1 MPWEQKYVE
10 AVIRADEVYRI
21 GRLGKAH
28 GIKGEISM
36 QVEDDIFDRTEAD
49 YLILE
54 LDNIMVPFFIEEYYF
69 KTDTTALIK
78 FEGIDTLERA
88 KDFANIDVYF
98 PRDIRDNSTVTGQET
113 LSYPMLVG
121 FQVNDIGK
129 IAYIDSQT
137 ENIMFELE
145 DGTLLPASEELI
157 EDIDVANKQ
166 IKMTIPEGLLDI

>member
-1 MPWEQKYVE
+1 MIK
-10 AVIRADEVYRI
+10 ADDVYRI

-28 GIKGEISM
+28 GIKGEITM
-36 QVEDDIFDRTEAD
+36 QVEDDIFDRTDAD
-49 YLILE
+49 YLVLE

-88 KDFANIDVYF
+88 KEFANIDVYF
-98 PRDIRDNSTVTGQET
+98 PRSIKDNSIDSEEEA

-129 IAYIDSQT
+129 IAYIDHQT

-145 DGTLLPASEELI
+145 DGTLIPASEELI
-157 EDIDVANKQ
+157 EDIDVPNKQ

>member
-1 MPWEQKYVE
+1 MIK
-10 AVIRADEVYRI
+10 ADDVYRI

-28 GIKGEISM
+28 GIKGEITM
-36 QVEDDIFDRTEAD
+36 QVEDDIFDRTDAD
-49 YLILE
+49 YLVLE

-88 KDFANIDVYF
+88 KEFANIDVYF
-98 PRDIRDNSTVTGQET
+98 PRNIKDNSIDSEEEA

-129 IAYIDSQT
+129 IAYIDHQT

-145 DGTLLPASEELI
+145 DGTLIPASEELI
-157 EDIDVANKQ
+157 EDIDVPNKQ

>member
-1 MPWEQKYVE
+1 MIK
-10 AVIRADEVYRI
+10 ADEVYRI

-28 GIKGEISM
+28 GIKGEITM
-36 QVEDDIFDRTEAD
+36 QVEDDIFDRTEAE
-49 YLILE
+49 YLVLE

-69 KTDTTALIK
+69 KSDTTALIK

-88 KDFANIDVYF
+88 KEFANVDVFF
-98 PRDIRDNSTVTGQET
+98 PRSIKDNATSDQDI

-129 IAYIDSQT
+129 IAYIDQQT

-145 DGTLLPASEELI
+145 DGTLIPASEELI

>member
-1 MPWEQKYVE
+1 MIK
-10 AVIRADEVYRI
+10 ADDVYRI

-28 GIKGEISM
+28 GIKGEITM
-36 QVEDDIFDRTEAD
+36 QVEDDIFDRTDAD
-49 YLILE
+49 YLVLE

-88 KDFANIDVYF
+88 KEFANIDVYF
-98 PRDIRDNSTVTGQET
+98 PRNIKDNSIDSEEEA

-129 IAYIDSQT
+129 IAYIDHQT

-145 DGTLLPASEELI
+145 DGTLIPASEELI
-157 EDIDVANKQ
+157 EDIDVPNKQ
-166 IKMTIPEGLLDI
+166 IKMTIPEGLLDL

>member
-1 MPWEQKYVE
+1 MIK
-10 AVIRADEVYRI
+10 ADDVYRI

-28 GIKGEISM
+28 GIKGEITM
-36 QVEDDIFDRTEAD
+36 QVEDDIFDRTDAD
-49 YLILE
+49 YLVLE

-88 KDFANIDVYF
+88 KEFANIDVYF
-98 PRDIRDNSTVTGQET
+98 PRNIKDNSIDSEEET

-129 IAYIDSQT
+129 IAYIDHQT

-145 DGTLLPASEELI
+145 DGTLIPASEELI
-157 EDIDVANKQ
+157 EDIDVPNKQ
-166 IKMTIPEGLLDI
+166 IKMTIPEGLLDL

>member
-1 MPWEQKYVE
+1 
-10 AVIRADEVYRI
+10 VIKADDVYRI

-28 GIKGEISM
+28 GVKGEITM
-36 QVEDDIFDRTEAD
+36 QVEDDIFDRTDAD
-49 YLILE
+49 YLVLE

-78 FEGIDTLERA
+78 FEGIDSLERA
-88 KDFANIDVYF
+88 KEFANIDVYF
-98 PRDIRDNSTVTGQET
+98 PRNIKDNSIDSEEET

-129 IAYIDSQT
+129 IAYIDHQT

-145 DGTLLPASEELI
+145 DGTLIPASEELI
-157 EDIDVANKQ
+157 EDIDVPNKQ
-166 IKMTIPEGLLDI
+166 IKMTIPEGLLDL

>member
-1 MPWEQKYVE
+1 MIK
-10 AVIRADEVYRI
+10 ADDVYRI

-28 GIKGEISM
+28 GIKGEITM
-36 QVEDDIFDRTEAD
+36 QVEDDIFDRTDAD
-49 YLILE
+49 YLVLE

-88 KDFANIDVYF
+88 KEFANIDVYF
-98 PRDIRDNSTVTGQET
+98 PRDIKDNSIDSEEEA

-129 IAYIDSQT
+129 IAYIDHQT

-145 DGTLLPASEELI
+145 DGTLIPASEELI
-157 EDIDVANKQ
+157 EDIDVPNKQ

>member
-1 MPWEQKYVE
+1 MIK
-10 AVIRADEVYRI
+10 ADEVYKI

-28 GIKGEISM
+28 GIKGEITM
-36 QVEDDIFDRTEAD
+36 QVEDDIFDRTEAE
-49 YLILE
+49 YLVLE

-69 KTDTTALIK
+69 KSDTTALIK

-88 KDFANIDVYF
+88 KEFANVDVYF
-98 PRDIRDNSTVTGQET
+98 PRSIKDNATSDQDI

-129 IAYIDSQT
+129 IAYIDQQT

-145 DGTLLPASEELI
+145 DGTLIPASEELI
-157 EDIDVANKQ
+157 EDIDVPNKQ

>member
-1 MPWEQKYVE
+1 MIK
-10 AVIRADEVYRI
+10 ADDVYRI

-28 GIKGEISM
+28 GIKGEITM
-36 QVEDDIFDRTEAD
+36 QVEDDIFDRTDAD
-49 YLILE
+49 YLVLE

-88 KDFANIDVYF
+88 KEFANIDVYF
-98 PRDIRDNSTVTGQET
+98 PRNIKDNSIDSEEEA

-129 IAYIDSQT
+129 IAYIDHQT

-145 DGTLLPASEELI
+145 DGTLIPASEDLI
-157 EDIDVANKQ
+157 EDIDVPNKQ
-166 IKMTIPEGLLDI
+166 IKMTIPEGLLDL

>member
-1 MPWEQKYVE
+1 
-10 AVIRADEVYRI
+10 VIKADDVYRI

-28 GIKGEISM
+28 GIKGEITM
-36 QVEDDIFDRTEAD
+36 QVEDDIFDRTDAD
-49 YLILE
+49 YLVLE

-88 KDFANIDVYF
+88 KEFANVDVYF
-98 PRDIRDNSTVTGQET
+98 PRNIKDNNIDSEQEA

-129 IAYIDSQT
+129 IAYIDHQT

-145 DGTLLPASEELI
+145 DGTLIPASEELI
-157 EDIDVANKQ
+157 ESIDVPNKQ
-166 IKMTIPEGLLDI
+166 ITMTIPEGLLDI

>member
-1 MPWEQKYVE
+1 M
-10 AVIRADEVYRI
+10 ADDVYRI

-28 GIKGEISM
+28 GIKGEITM
-36 QVEDDIFDRTEAD
+36 QVEDDIFDRTDAD
-49 YLILE
+49 YLVLE

-88 KDFANIDVYF
+88 KEFANIDVYF
-98 PRDIRDNSTVTGQET
+98 PRSIKDNNTSSEQEI
-113 LSYPMLVG
+113 LSYLMLVG

-129 IAYIDSQT
+129 IAYIDHQT
-137 ENIMFELE
+137 ENVMFELE
-145 DGTLLPASEELI
+145 DGTLIPASEELI
-157 EDIDVANKQ
+157 EDIDVPNKQ

>member
-1 MPWEQKYVE
+1 MIK
-10 AVIRADEVYRI
+10 ADEVYKI

-28 GIKGEISM
+28 GIKGEITM
-36 QVEDDIFDRTEAD
+36 QVEDDIFDRTEAE
-49 YLILE
+49 YLVLE

-69 KTDTTALIK
+69 KSDTTALIK

-88 KDFANIDVYF
+88 KEFANVDVYF
-98 PRDIRDNSTVTGQET
+98 PRSIKDNATSDQDI

-129 IAYIDSQT
+129 IAYIDQQT

-145 DGTLLPASEELI
+145 DGTLIPASEELI

>member
-1 MPWEQKYVE
+1 MIK
-10 AVIRADEVYRI
+10 ADDVYRI

-28 GIKGEISM
+28 GIKGEITM
-36 QVEDDIFDRTEAD
+36 QVEDDIFDRTDAD
-49 YLILE
+49 YLVLE

-88 KDFANIDVYF
+88 KEFANIDVYF
-98 PRDIRDNSTVTGQET
+98 PRDIKDNSIDSEEEA

-129 IAYIDSQT
+129 IAYIDHQT

-145 DGTLLPASEELI
+145 DGTLIPASEELI
-157 EDIDVANKQ
+157 EDIDVPNKQ
-166 IKMTIPEGLLDI
+166 IKMTIPEGLLDL

>member
-1 MPWEQKYVE
+1 MIK
-10 AVIRADEVYRI
+10 ADDVYKI

-28 GIKGEISM
+28 GIKGEITM
-36 QVEDDIFDRTEAD
+36 QVEDDIFDRTDAD
-49 YLILE
+49 YLVLE

-88 KDFANIDVYF
+88 KEFANIDVYF
-98 PRDIRDNSTVTGQET
+98 PRSIKDNNTSSEQEI
-113 LSYPMLVG
+113 LSYLMLVG

-129 IAYIDSQT
+129 IAYIDHQT
-137 ENIMFELE
+137 ENVMFELE
-145 DGTLLPASEELI
+145 DGTLIPASEEQI
-157 EDIDVANKQ
+157 EDIDVPNKQ

>member
-1 MPWEQKYVE
+1 
-10 AVIRADEVYRI
+10 VIKADDVYRI

-28 GIKGEISM
+28 GVKGEITM
-36 QVEDDIFDRTEAD
+36 QVEDDIFDRTDAD
-49 YLILE
+49 YLVLE

-88 KDFANIDVYF
+88 KEFANIDVYF
-98 PRDIRDNSTVTGQET
+98 PRNIKDNSIDSEEEA

-129 IAYIDSQT
+129 ITYIDHQT

-145 DGTLLPASEELI
+145 DGTLIPASEELI
-157 EDIDVANKQ
+157 EDIDVPNKQ
-166 IKMTIPEGLLDI
+166 IKMTIPEGLLDL

>member
-1 MPWEQKYVE
+1 MIK
-10 AVIRADEVYRI
+10 ADEVYKI

-28 GIKGEISM
+28 GIKGEITM
-36 QVEDDIFDRTEAD
+36 QVEDDIFDRTEAE
-49 YLILE
+49 YLVLE

-69 KTDTTALIK
+69 KSDTTALIK

-88 KDFANIDVYF
+88 KEFANVDVFF
-98 PRDIRDNSTVTGQET
+98 PRSIKDNATSDQDI

-129 IAYIDSQT
+129 IAYIDQQT

-145 DGTLLPASEELI
+145 DGTLIPASEELI

>member
-1 MPWEQKYVE
+1 MIK
-10 AVIRADEVYRI
+10 ADEVYRI

-28 GIKGEISM
+28 GIKGEITM
-36 QVEDDIFDRTEAD
+36 QVEDDIFDRTEAE
-49 YLILE
+49 YLVLE

-69 KTDTTALIK
+69 KSDTTALIK

-88 KDFANIDVYF
+88 KEFANVDVYF
-98 PRDIRDNSTVTGQET
+98 PRSIKDNATSDQDI

-129 IAYIDSQT
+129 IAYIDQQT
-137 ENIMFELE
+137 ENRMFELE
-145 DGTLLPASEELI
+145 DGTLIPASEELI

>member
-1 MPWEQKYVE
+1 MIK
-10 AVIRADEVYRI
+10 ADDVYRI

-28 GIKGEISM
+28 GVKGEITM
-36 QVEDDIFDRTEAD
+36 QVEDDIFDRTDAD
-49 YLILE
+49 YLVLE

-88 KDFANIDVYF
+88 KEFANIDVYF
-98 PRDIRDNSTVTGQET
+98 PRNIKDNSIDSEEET

-129 IAYIDSQT
+129 IAYIDHQT

-145 DGTLLPASEELI
+145 DGTLIPASEELI
-157 EDIDVANKQ
+157 EDIDVPNKQ
-166 IKMTIPEGLLDI
+166 IKMTIPEGLLDL

>member
-1 MPWEQKYVE
+1 MIK
-10 AVIRADEVYRI
+10 ADDVYKI

-28 GIKGEISM
+28 GIKGEITM

-49 YLILE
+49 YLVLE

-88 KDFANIDVYF
+88 KEFANIDVYF
-98 PRDIRDNSTVTGQET
+98 PRNIKDNSIDSEEEA

-129 IAYIDSQT
+129 IAYIDHQT

-145 DGTLLPASEELI
+145 DGTLIPASEELI
-157 EDIDVANKQ
+157 EDIDVPNKQ
-166 IKMTIPEGLLDI
+166 IKMTIPEGLLDL

>member
-1 MPWEQKYVE
+1 
-10 AVIRADEVYRI
+10 VIKADDVYRI

-28 GIKGEISM
+28 GIKGEITM
-36 QVEDDIFDRTEAD
+36 QVEDDIFDRTDAD
-49 YLILE
+49 YLVLE

-88 KDFANIDVYF
+88 KEFANIDVYF
-98 PRDIRDNSTVTGQET
+98 PRNIKDNSIDSEEEAF
-113 LSYPMLVG
+113 SYPMLVG

-129 IAYIDSQT
+129 IAYIDHQT

-145 DGTLLPASEELI
+145 DGTLIPASEELI
-157 EDIDVANKQ
+157 EDIDVPNKQ
-166 IKMTIPEGLLDI
+166 IKMTIPEGLLDL

>member
-1 MPWEQKYVE
+1 MIK
-10 AVIRADEVYRI
+10 ADEVYRI

-28 GIKGEISM
+28 GIKGEITM
-36 QVEDDIFDRTEAD
+36 QVEDDIFDRTEAE
-49 YLILE
+49 YLVLE

-69 KTDTTALIK
+69 KSDTTALIK

-88 KDFANIDVYF
+88 KEFANVDVYF
-98 PRDIRDNSTVTGQET
+98 PRSIKDNATSDQEM

-129 IAYIDSQT
+129 IAYIDQQT

-145 DGTLLPASEELI
+145 DGTLIPASEELI

>member
-1 MPWEQKYVE
+1 MIKT
-10 AVIRADEVYRI
+10 DDVYRI

-28 GIKGEISM
+28 GIKGEITM
-36 QVEDDIFDRTEAD
+36 QVEDDIFDRTDAD
-49 YLILE
+49 YLVLE

-88 KDFANIDVYF
+88 KEFANIDVYF
-98 PRDIRDNSTVTGQET
+98 PRNIKDNNINTEEEA

-129 IAYIDSQT
+129 IAYIDHQT

-145 DGTLLPASEELI
+145 DGTLIPASEELI
-157 EDIDVANKQ
+157 EDIDIAKKQ

>member
-1 MPWEQKYVE
+1 MIK
-10 AVIRADEVYRI
+10 ADDVYRI

-28 GIKGEISM
+28 GIKGEITM
-36 QVEDDIFDRTEAD
+36 QVEDDVFDRADAD
-49 YLILE
+49 YLVLE

-88 KDFANIDVYF
+88 KEFANIDVYF
-98 PRDIRDNSTVTGQET
+98 PRNIKDNSIDSEEEA

-129 IAYIDSQT
+129 IAYIDHQT

-145 DGTLLPASEELI
+145 DGTLIPASEELI
-157 EDIDVANKQ
+157 EDIDVPNKQ

>member
-1 MPWEQKYVE
+1 MIK
-10 AVIRADEVYRI
+10 ADDVYRI

-28 GIKGEISM
+28 GVKGEITM
-36 QVEDDIFDRTEAD
+36 QVEDDVFDRADAD
-49 YLILE
+49 YLVLE

-88 KDFANIDVYF
+88 KEFANVDVYF
-98 PRDIRDNSTVTGQET
+98 PRNIKDNSIDSEKEA

-129 IAYIDSQT
+129 IAYIDHQT

-145 DGTLLPASEELI
+145 DGTLIPASEELI
-157 EDIDVANKQ
+157 EDIDVPNKQ
-166 IKMTIPEGLLDI
+166 IKMTIPEGLLDL

>member
-1 MPWEQKYVE
+1 MIK
-10 AVIRADEVYRI
+10 ADDVYRI

-28 GIKGEISM
+28 GVKGEITM
-36 QVEDDIFDRTEAD
+36 QVEDDIFDRTDAD
-49 YLILE
+49 YLVLE

-88 KDFANIDVYF
+88 KEFANIDVYF
-98 PRDIRDNSTVTGQET
+98 PRNIKDNSIDSEEEA

-129 IAYIDSQT
+129 IAYIDHQT

-145 DGTLLPASEELI
+145 DGTLIPASEELI
-157 EDIDVANKQ
+157 EDIDVPNKQ

>member
-1 MPWEQKYVE
+1 MIK
-10 AVIRADEVYRI
+10 ADDVYRI

-28 GIKGEISM
+28 GIKGEITM
-36 QVEDDIFDRTEAD
+36 QVEDDIFDRTDAD
-49 YLILE
+49 YLVLK

-88 KDFANIDVYF
+88 KEFANIDVYF
-98 PRDIRDNSTVTGQET
+98 PRNIKDNSIDSEEEA

-129 IAYIDSQT
+129 IAYIDHQT

-145 DGTLLPASEELI
+145 DGTLIPASEDLI
-157 EDIDVANKQ
+157 EDIDVPNKQ
-166 IKMTIPEGLLDI
+166 IKMTIPEGLLDL

>member
-1 MPWEQKYVE
+1 MIK
-10 AVIRADEVYRI
+10 ADDVYRI

-28 GIKGEISM
+28 GVKGEITM
-36 QVEDDIFDRTEAD
+36 QVEDDIFDRTDAD
-49 YLILE
+49 YLVLE

-78 FEGIDTLERA
+78 FEGIDSLERA
-88 KDFANIDVYF
+88 KEFANIDVYF
-98 PRDIRDNSTVTGQET
+98 PRNIKDNSIDSEEET

-129 IAYIDSQT
+129 IAYIDHQT

-145 DGTLLPASEELI
+145 DGTLIPASEELI
-157 EDIDVANKQ
+157 EDIDVPNKQ

>member
-1 MPWEQKYVE
+1 MIK
-10 AVIRADEVYRI
+10 ADEVYKI

-28 GIKGEISM
+28 GIKGEITM

-49 YLILE
+49 YLVLE

-88 KDFANIDVYF
+88 KEFANIDVYF
-98 PRDIRDNSTVTGQET
+98 PRSIKDNSIDSGEEA

-129 IAYIDSQT
+129 IAYIDHQT
-137 ENIMFELE
+137 ENVMFELE
-145 DGTLLPASEELI
+145 DGTLIPASEELI
-157 EDIDVANKQ
+157 EDIDVPNKQ

>member
-1 MPWEQKYVE
+1 MIK
-10 AVIRADEVYRI
+10 ADDVYRI

-28 GIKGEISM
+28 GIKGEITM
-36 QVEDDIFDRTEAD
+36 QVEDDVFDRADAD
-49 YLILE
+49 YLVLE

-88 KDFANIDVYF
+88 KEFANVNVYF
-98 PRDIRDNSTVTGQET
+98 PRNIADNNIKSEQET

-129 IAYIDSQT
+129 IACIDHQT

-145 DGTLLPASEELI
+145 DGTLIPASEELI
-157 EDIDVANKQ
+157 EDIDVPNKQ

>member
-1 MPWEQKYVE
+1 MIK
-10 AVIRADEVYRI
+10 ADDVYRI

-28 GIKGEISM
+28 GIKGEITM
-36 QVEDDIFDRTEAD
+36 QVEDDIFDRTDAD
-49 YLILE
+49 YLVLE

-88 KDFANIDVYF
+88 KEFANIDVYF
-98 PRDIRDNSTVTGQET
+98 PRNIKDNSIDSEEEA

-129 IAYIDSQT
+129 IAYIDHQT

-145 DGTLLPASEELI
+145 DGTLIPALEDLI
-157 EDIDVANKQ
+157 EDIDVPNKQ

>member
-1 MPWEQKYVE
+1 MIK
-10 AVIRADEVYRI
+10 ADEVYKI

-28 GIKGEISM
+28 GIKGEITM

-49 YLILE
+49 YLVLE

-69 KTDTTALIK
+69 KTDTTALVK

-88 KDFANIDVYF
+88 KEFANIDVYF
-98 PRDIRDNSTVTGQET
+98 PRSIKDNNIDFGEEA

-121 FQVNDIGK
+121 FQVNNIGK
-129 IAYIDSQT
+129 IAYIDHQT

-145 DGTLLPASEELI
+145 DGTLIPASEELI
-157 EDIDVANKQ
+157 EDIDVPNKQ
-166 IKMTIPEGLLDI
+166 IKMIIPEGLLDI

>member
-1 MPWEQKYVE
+1 MIK
-10 AVIRADEVYRI
+10 ADDVYKI

-28 GIKGEISM
+28 GIKGEITM
-36 QVEDDIFDRTEAD
+36 QVEDDIFDRTDAD
-49 YLILE
+49 YLVLE

-88 KDFANIDVYF
+88 KEFANIDVYF
-98 PRDIRDNSTVTGQET
+98 PRSIKDNSIDSGEEA

-121 FQVNDIGK
+121 FKVNDIGK
-129 IAYIDSQT
+129 IAYIDHQT
-137 ENIMFELE
+137 ENVMFELE
-145 DGTLLPASEELI
+145 DGTLIPASEELI
-157 EDIDVANKQ
+157 EDIDVPNKQ

>member
-1 MPWEQKYVE
+1 MIK
-10 AVIRADEVYRI
+10 ADDVYKI

-28 GIKGEISM
+28 GIKGEITM
-36 QVEDDIFDRTEAD
+36 QVEDDIFDRTDAD
-49 YLILE
+49 YLVLE

-78 FEGIDTLERA
+78 FEGIDSLERA
-88 KDFANIDVYF
+88 KEFANIDVYF
-98 PRDIRDNSTVTGQET
+98 PRNIKDNSIDSEEEA

-129 IAYIDSQT
+129 IAYIDHQT

-145 DGTLLPASEELI
+145 DGTLIPASEELI
-157 EDIDVANKQ
+157 EDIDVPNKQ
-166 IKMTIPEGLLDI
+166 IKMTIPEGLLDL

>member
-1 MPWEQKYVE
+1 
-10 AVIRADEVYRI
+10 VIKADDVYRI

-28 GIKGEISM
+28 GIKGEITM
-36 QVEDDIFDRTEAD
+36 QVEDDIFDRTDAD
-49 YLILE
+49 YLVLE

-78 FEGIDTLERA
+78 FEGIDSLERA
-88 KDFANIDVYF
+88 KEFANIDVYF
-98 PRDIRDNSTVTGQET
+98 PRNIKDNSIDSEEET

-129 IAYIDSQT
+129 IAYIDHQT

-145 DGTLLPASEELI
+145 DGTLIPASEELI
-157 EDIDVANKQ
+157 EDIDVPNKQ
-166 IKMTIPEGLLDI
+166 IKMTIPEGLLDL